1 MEKLAPTVRCDHS
14 STVTILIAGIRRAAC
29 ERCGTVAIE
38 YHHDFVL
45 ASAVAEG
52 LVDAGLVS
60 ETPLDSPVPS
70 DKMRHVR
77 ELVSV

>member
-1 MEKLAPTVRCDHS
+1 MEKLTPTVRCDHS

-38 YHHDFVL
+38 YHHDSVL
-45 ASAVAEG
+45 ASAIAEG
-52 LVDAGLVS
+52 LVDVDSVAG
-60 ETPLDSPVPS
+60 TPPQGHAHAHGLGDSQ
-70 DKMRHVR
+70 